1 MKMYLRLSLTIG
13 LCLFVIACRTTQ
25 LTSRKYEERTTAT
38 EKVDTLIERDSV
50 MVFIHEKADTV
61 RIVQWKTKW
70 RERVTLRHDTLIVI
84 KTDTVRI
91 IEPKVRSP
99 ARALSTVRTWLRVIL
114 ATIIIIIIIII
125 ILKIKLLWDKLI

>member
-1 MKMYLRLSLTIG
+1 MKMYLRLLLAISF
-13 LCLFVIACRTTQ
+13 CLIVIACRTTQ
-25 LTSRKYEERTTAT
+25 LTSKEYEERTTAM
-38 EKVDTLIERDSV
+38 ERVDTLVERDSV

-61 RIVQWKTKW
+61 KIVQKETKW

-99 ARALSTVRTWLRVIL
+99 ANTLSTVKTWIRIVL
-114 ATIIIIIIIII
+114 ATIAIIIIIIIT
-125 ILKIKLLWDKLI
+125 LKFRKIWDKLI

>member
-1 MKMYLRLSLTIG
+1 MYLRLSLTIC
-13 LCLFVIACRTTQ
+13 LCLFLTSCRTTQ
-25 LTSRKYEERTTAT
+25 LTNQKYEERTTAT

-61 RIVQWKTKW
+61 RIVQLETKW

-99 ARALSTVRTWLRVIL
+99 AKTISTVRTWLRTVLATIL
-114 ATIIIIIIIII
+114 TIIIITL
-125 ILKIKLLWDKLI
+125 ILKIKQLWDKLI

>member
-1 MKMYLRLSLTIG
+1 MKMYLRLSLTIC
-13 LCLFVIACRTTQ
+13 LCLFVTSCRTTQ

-61 RIVQWKTKW
+61 RIVQLETKW

-84 KTDTVRI
+84 KTDTV
-91 IEPKVRSP
+91 
-99 ARALSTVRTWLRVIL
+99 TVRITAPEDVSESVIDRVTQTTSGRASVRIL
-114 ATIIIIIIIII
+114 EKGFFAV
-125 ILKIKLLWDKLI
+125 

>member
-1 MKMYLRLSLTIG
+1 MFLRLSLTIG
-13 LCLFVIACRTTQ
+13 LCLFVMACRTTQ
-25 LTSRKYEERTTAT
+25 LAYLEHEERTTAT
-38 EKVDTLIERDSV
+38 EMADTLIERDSLV
-50 MVFIHEKADTV
+50 MFIHEQADTV

-84 KTDTVRI
+84 KIDTVRI

-125 ILKIKLLWDKLI
+125 TLKTKLLWDKLI